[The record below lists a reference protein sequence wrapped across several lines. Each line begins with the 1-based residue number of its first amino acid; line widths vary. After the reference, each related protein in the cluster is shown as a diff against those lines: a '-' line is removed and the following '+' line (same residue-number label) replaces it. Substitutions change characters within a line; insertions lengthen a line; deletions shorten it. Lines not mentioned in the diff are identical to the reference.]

1 MLQSSHLACFGLGL
15 GTMKVDK
22 GSLNVFYTWK
32 PWEYI
37 ATYIFSTKIKN
48 CPFRWVV
55 AKGYFTFLYLL
66 IQISLLKL
74 QKKWTILFNK
84 KLGADFPWVS
94 NVNKLKRRT
103 YAPALLL
110 KNSCAVLRPV
120 LRQAFFFWWR
130 YYFLMKNYANNK
142 WWRIHI
148 TSINR

>member
-1 MLQSSHLACFGLGL
+1 ML
-15 GTMKVDK
+15 K
-22 GSLNVFYTWK
+22 VFYTSK
-32 PWEYI
+32 FMQIHINMYFQ
-37 ATYIFSTKIKN
+37 YKNTKLAIL
-48 CPFRWVV
+48 FRWRK
-55 AKGYFTFLYLL
+55 AIFYLF
-66 IQISLLKL
+66 ISSYSDLFIKIT
-74 QKKWTILFNK
+74 KNWTILFNK
-84 KLGADFPWVS
+84 KIGADFPWVS